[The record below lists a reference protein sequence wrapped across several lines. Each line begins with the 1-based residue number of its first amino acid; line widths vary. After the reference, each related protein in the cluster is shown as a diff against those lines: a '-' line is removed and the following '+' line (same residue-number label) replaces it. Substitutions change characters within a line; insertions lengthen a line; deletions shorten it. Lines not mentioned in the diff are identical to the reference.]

1 MLFVQSKRIPFGE
14 DLIDEDLRVEI
25 KFFLQQMQ
33 FFKQE
38 TYTIIDLLNKRVIA
52 FDLFK
57 WLKKK

>member
-14 DLIDEDLRVEI
+14 DLIDEDLRLEI